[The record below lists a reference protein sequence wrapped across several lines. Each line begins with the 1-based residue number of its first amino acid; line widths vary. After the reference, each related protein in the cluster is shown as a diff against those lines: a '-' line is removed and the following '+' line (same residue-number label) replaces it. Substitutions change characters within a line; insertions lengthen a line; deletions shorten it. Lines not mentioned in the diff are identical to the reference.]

1 MEENMNKMMITV
13 TDRYINI
20 KCRTDD
26 ETKDYIKSQP
36 DSQVII
42 KTLKS
47 DTKFYIRTMHHPDLY
62 KCCDGIRLYID
73 GVTDE
78 WTFSLG
84 EITGQFTRKEV
95 ERLIPSIKEALQMLK
110 DKVYN
115 TQHYIIEF

>member
-1 MEENMNKMMITV
+1 MNKMMITV
-13 TDRYINI
+13 TNRYINI

-26 ETKDYIKSQP
+26 EIKDYIKSQP

-47 DTKFYIRTMHHPDLY
+47 NIKFYIRTMHHPEFY
-62 KCCDGIRLYID
+62 KARDGIRLYID
-73 GVTDE
+73 GETDE

-84 EITGQFTRKEV
+84 EITGQFTRREI
-95 ERLIPSIKEALQMLK
+95 ERLIPSIEEALQMLK

-115 TQHYIIEF
+115 TQNYIIEF

>member
-1 MEENMNKMMITV
+1 MNQIIITL
-13 TDRYINI
+13 TDRCVNI

-26 ETKDYIKSQP
+26 EIKEYIKSQP
-36 DSQVII
+36 NNEVVIETI
-42 KTLKS
+42 KS
-47 DTKFYIRTMHHPDLY
+47 NTKFYIRTMHHPELY
-62 KCCDGIRLYID
+62 KICDEIRLYID

-78 WTFSLG
+78 WTFPIG
-84 EITGQFTRKEV
+84 KITGQFTREEI

>member
-1 MEENMNKMMITV
+1 MNKMMITV
-13 TDRYINI
+13 TDRYINM
-20 KCRTDD
+20 KCKTDD
-26 ETKDYIKSQP
+26 EIKDYIKSQP

-42 KTLKS
+42 KTPKS
-47 DTKFYIRTMHHPDLY
+47 NIKFYIRTMHHPELY
-62 KCCDGIRLYID
+62 KICDEIRLYID

-84 EITGQFTRKEV
+84 EITGQFTRGEI
-95 ERLIPSIKEALQMLK
+95 ERLIPAIKEALQMLK

>member
-1 MEENMNKMMITV
+1 MNQMIITL
-13 TDRYINI
+13 TDRCVNI

-26 ETKDYIKSQP
+26 EIKEYIKSQP
-36 DSQVII
+36 NNEVVIETI
-42 KTLKS
+42 KS
-47 DTKFYIRTMHHPDLY
+47 NTKFYIRTMHHPELY
-62 KCCDGIRLYID
+62 KICDEIRLYID

-78 WTFSLG
+78 WTFPLG
-84 EITGQFTRKEV
+84 KTTGQFTREEI

>member
-1 MEENMNKMMITV
+1 MNKMIITV
-13 TDRYINI
+13 TDRYVSM

-26 ETKDYIKSQP
+26 EIKDYIKSQP

-42 KTLKS
+42 KTPKS
-47 DTKFYIRTMHHPDLY
+47 NTEFCIRTMHHPELY
-62 KCCDGIRLYID
+62 KFCDGIRLYID

-78 WTFSLG
+78 STFPLG
-84 EITGQFTRKEV
+84 EIAGQFTREEI
-95 ERLIPSIKEALQMLK
+95 ERLIPSIKEALQMLE

>member
-13 TDRYINI
+13 TDRYINM
-20 KCRTDD
+20 KCKTDD
-26 ETKDYIKSQP
+26 EIKDYIKSQP

-42 KTLKS
+42 KTIKS
-47 DTKFYIRTMHHPDLY
+47 DTKFYIRTMHHPELY
-62 KCCDGIRLYID
+62 KICNEIRLYID

-78 WTFSLG
+78 WTFPLG
-84 EITGQFTRKEV
+84 ETTGQFTRGEI
-95 ERLIPSIKEALQMLK
+95 ESLIPAIKEALQMLK

>member
-1 MEENMNKMMITV
+1 MNKMLITV
-13 TDRYINI
+13 TDKYINI

-26 ETKDYIKSQP
+26 EIKDYVKSQP

-42 KTLKS
+42 KTTKS
-47 DTKFYIRTMHHPDLY
+47 NTKFYIRTMHHPELY
-62 KCCDGIRLYID
+62 KICDEIRLYID

-78 WTFSLG
+78 WTFPL
-84 EITGQFTRKEV
+84 GQFTRDEI
-95 ERLIPSIKEALQMLK
+95 ERIIPSIKEALQMLK